1 MLQRFWD
8 CSRLETKGV
17 TAYAAKSAKM
27 PSVLH
32 ASMHPE
38 GLFDSLPSAGTPHEH
53 SQILRKKA
61 TQDLLMW
68 GVTAY
73 AAKSAKM
80 PSVLHASMHPEGIF
94 TYYLRMV
101 TSYFKLL
108 LLSYLLPPQ

>member
-1 MLQRFWD
+1 M
-8 CSRLETKGV
+8 S
-17 TAYAAKSAKM
+17 KSFVK
-27 PSVLH
+27 
-32 ASMHPE
+32 
-38 GLFDSLPSAGTPHEH
+38 T
-53 SQILRKKA
+53 

-73 AAKSAKM
+73 AAKSANM
-80 PSVLHASMHPEGIF
+80 PSVLHASMHPEGMF

>member
-8 CSRLETKGV
+8 CSRLETKG
-17 TAYAAKSAKM
+17 M
-27 PSVLH
+27 
-32 ASMHPE
+32 
-38 GLFDSLPSAGTPHEH
+38 
-53 SQILRKKA
+53 
-61 TQDLLMW
+61 
-68 GVTAY
+68 TAY

>member
-1 MLQRFWD
+1 
-8 CSRLETKGV
+8 
-17 TAYAAKSAKM
+17 
-27 PSVLH
+27 
-32 ASMHPE
+32 
-38 GLFDSLPSAGTPHEH
+38 
-53 SQILRKKA
+53 
-61 TQDLLMW
+61 MW
-68 GVTAY
+68 RVTAY